1 MPSYIHSLYHLSL
14 GGDAK
19 LLSPSVV
26 GWVRLLGR
34 HSLICPQYLFN
45 GIISSWWFQPMKNMS
60 QIENLPQ
67 VRVKIQ
73 NIWNHQDIQSASYR
87 LSVFYS
93 PKSLFVFSPHEHL
106 HLDACLKKPSLSLQG
121 INTSHIPNHQAIL
134 GSSVSLTTTKNT
146 FFKVILDK
154 LSYFTNLDFPQISRS
169 PIFPSY
175 SRIRNWEFKKPKVVG
190 FLMVQNSGL
199 PPAHTPWLLDLSFH
213 PWKVPWKGTK
223 FQK

>member
-1 MPSYIHSLYHLSL
+1 MYQEHPKTGEDYAYHISKSRWGIVAPQRSIGCWMPSYIHSLYHLSL

-60 QIENLPQ
+60 QIENLPK

-106 HLDACLKKPSLSLQG
+106 HLDACLKKNQVCLYK
-121 INTSHIPNHQAIL
+121 A
-134 GSSVSLTTTKNT
+134 
-146 FFKVILDK
+146 
-154 LSYFTNLDFPQISRS
+154 
-169 PIFPSY
+169 
-175 SRIRNWEFKKPKVVG
+175 
-190 FLMVQNSGL
+190 
-199 PPAHTPWLLDLSFH
+199 
-213 PWKVPWKGTK
+213 
-223 FQK
+223 